1 MQGKIFVGTVL
12 FIILFV
18 ATGVVLLN
26 EGVLPDQQDAAG
38 KPGTGRMQVEQRAI
52 AGGSVEQGA
61 LLFLSNCATCH
72 GKNGEGVPGKGP
84 NLNPNLFTQHFPQV
98 KSTLGG
104 FGGTIKD
111 FIRLTVSAGRPI
123 ESAWAATQGAF
134 PQRMPTWGQPY
145 GGPLTTDQIEDIVN
159 FVAGWGNEALAGGTA
174 GAVFTNSVGSD
185 VNKQLPAGDAT
196 RGQQLFAQQ
205 VKQASG
211 INAPCTACHS
221 LTPGEVKI
229 GPSLAGIA
237 TRAATREPGKTAEQY
252 IRESIQQPNAFIVPD
267 DPKFQSNGKSVMP
280 EGLGNAMSPQD
291 LADLIA
297 YLETLK

>member
-1 MQGKIFVGTVL
+1 MQSKIFLGTLL

-18 ATGVVLLN
+18 ATAVVLLN
-26 EGVLPDQQDAAG
+26 EGVLPDQQDAPG

-52 AGGSVEQGA
+52 AGGSIEQGA
-61 LLFLSNCATCH
+61 LLYLSNCVPCH
-72 GKNGEGVPGKGP
+72 GQNGEGVPGKGP
-84 NLNPNLFTQHFPQV
+84 TLNPDLFTKHFPQV

-123 ESAWAATQGAF
+123 ESAWAATQGSF

-145 GGPLTTDQIEDIVN
+145 GGPLTTDQIENIVN
-159 FVAGWGNEALAGGTA
+159 FVAGWQNQAVAGGTT
-174 GAVFTNSVGSD
+174 AVFTNSVGSD
-185 VNKQLPAGDAT
+185 VNKQLPPGNAAH
-196 RGQQLFAQQ
+196 GQQLFAQQ
-205 VKQASG
+205 VKQESG
-211 INAPCTACHS
+211 LNAPCTACHS
-221 LTPGEVKI
+221 LTPGEIKV

-237 TRAATREPGKTAEQY
+237 TRGATREPGKTAEQY

-297 YLETLK
+297 YLLTLQ